1 MKERKLTI
9 FTPIYNRAYCL
20 NNCYQSMRRQKNKR
34 FVWIIVDDGSTDNL
48 ESLVSE
54 WIVEESEF
62 QIEYYR
68 KENGGMYTAYNL
80 AFEHIITDYWM
91 CIDSDDWLADDA
103 VDRIYDAIDY
113 VEKKKLSICGIVG
126 LDALQDGTICGGKLP
141 DVDIV
146 GLLELKLKY
155 HHKGDIKV
163 IYSMADTKHY
173 IPMPE
178 IPGEKDFNPYY
189 MMLKMDINK
198 PLYICNH
205 ILCIVNYQQDGM
217 TSRVLQSYEECPV
230 SYAMLREAYLEHQ
243 EMLVFGSSMAPFL
256 IHARDMIYFKK
267 PDRELQKGDIVFFRR
282 KSGQFVM
289 HRIWK
294 IRPEGY
300 YIVGDAQTQIE
311 GPVKRE
317 QIFALITKV
326 RRKEKW
332 LEPGDFW
339 WEFFE
344 HVWLHMIP
352 LRRGIMWCYAKVIR

>member
-1 MKERKLTI
+1 MKLKPLADRVVIKSIEAVETTK
-9 FTPIYNRAYCL
+9 
-20 NNCYQSMRRQKNKR
+20 SG
-34 FVWIIVDDGSTDNL
+34 IVLPGSA
-48 ESLVSE
+48 
-54 WIVEESEF
+54 
-62 QIEYYR
+62 
-68 KENGGMYTAYNL
+68 KEKPQVAEVVAVGPGGM
-80 AFEHIITDYWM
+80 
-91 CIDSDDWLADDA
+91 
-103 VDRIYDAIDY
+103 VD
-113 VEKKKLSICGIVG
+113 
-126 LDALQDGTICGGKLP
+126 GK
-141 DVDIV
+141 
-146 GLLELKLKY
+146 E
-155 HHKGDIKV
+155 
-163 IYSMADTKHY
+163 
-173 IPMPE
+173 
-178 IPGEKDFNPYY
+178 
-189 MMLKMDINK
+189 
-198 PLYICNH
+198 
-205 ILCIVNYQQDGM
+205 
-217 TSRVLQSYEECPV
+217 V
-230 SYAMLREAYLEHQ
+230 S
-243 EMLVFGSSMAPFL
+243 MLVFGSSMAPFL

-352 LRRGIMWCYAKVIR
+352 LRRGIMWCYAKVIK

>member
-54 WIVEESEF
+54 WIVNESEF

-163 IYSMADTKHY
+163 IYSMSDTKHY

-243 EMLVFGSSMAPFL
+243 EIPCM
-256 IHARDMIYFKK
+256 
-267 PDRELQKGDIVFFRR
+267 
-282 KSGQFVM
+282 
-289 HRIWK
+289 
-294 IRPEGY
+294 
-300 YIVGDAQTQIE
+300 
-311 GPVKRE
+311 
-317 QIFALITKV
+317 FAY
-326 RRKEKW
+326 RQ
-332 LEPGDFW
+332 
-339 WEFFE
+339 
-344 HVWLHMIP
+344 
-352 LRRGIMWCYAKVIR
+352 

>member
-1 MKERKLTI
+1 MQNDFL
-9 FTPIYNRAYCL
+9 F
-20 NNCYQSMRRQKNKR
+20 
-34 FVWIIVDDGSTDNL
+34 DGSVISKHRTGDG
-48 ESLVSE
+48 
-54 WIVEESEF
+54 F
-62 QIEYYR
+62 QSRLFMYR
-68 KENGGMYTAYNL
+68 
-80 AFEHIITDYWM
+80 AF
-91 CIDSDDWLADDA
+91 
-103 VDRIYDAIDY
+103 RILNDP
-113 VEKKKLSICGIVG
+113 
-126 LDALQDGTICGGKLP
+126 T
-141 DVDIV
+141 
-146 GLLELKLKY
+146 
-155 HHKGDIKV
+155 
-163 IYSMADTKHY
+163 
-173 IPMPE
+173 
-178 IPGEKDFNPYY
+178 
-189 MMLKMDINK
+189 MLKE
-198 PLYICNH
+198 L
-205 ILCIVNYQQDGM
+205 
-217 TSRVLQSYEECPV
+217 TEEGKEV
-230 SYAMLREAYLEHQ
+230 S
-243 EMLVFGSSMAPFL
+243 MLVFGSSMAPFL

-352 LRRGIMWCYAKVIR
+352 LRRGIMWCYAKVIK

>member
-20 NNCYQSMRRQKNKR
+20 INFYQSMSRQKNKR
-34 FVWIIVDDGSTDNL
+34 FIWIIVDDGSTDNL

-54 WIVEESEF
+54 WIVDESEF

-80 AFEHIITDYWM
+80 AFEHIITDYWV

-163 IYSMADTKHY
+163 IYSMSDTKHY

-243 EMLVFGSSMAPFL
+243 EIPCMFAYRQCIHYVSSWIFAK
-256 IHARDMIYFKK
+256 RQKK
-267 PDRELQKGDIVFFRR
+267 KVNSLWRR
-282 KSGQFVM
+282 KLVWMAVIPGVILNM
-289 HRIWK
+289 WVCWK
-294 IRPEGY
+294 N
-300 YIVGDAQTQIE
+300 
-311 GPVKRE
+311 
-317 QIFALITKV
+317 
-326 RRKEKW
+326 RR
-332 LEPGDFW
+332 
-339 WEFFE
+339 
-344 HVWLHMIP
+344 H
-352 LRRGIMWCYAKVIR
+352 

>member
-34 FVWIIVDDGSTDNL
+34 FIWIIVDDGSTDNL

-54 WIVEESEF
+54 WIVDESEF

-155 HHKGDIKV
+155 HHKSCK
-163 IYSMADTKHY
+163 
-173 IPMPE
+173 
-178 IPGEKDFNPYY
+178 GE
-189 MMLKMDINK
+189 
-198 PLYICNH
+198 C
-205 ILCIVNYQQDGM
+205 G
-217 TSRVLQSYEECPV
+217 
-230 SYAMLREAYLEHQ
+230 
-243 EMLVFGSSMAPFL
+243 
-256 IHARDMIYFKK
+256 
-267 PDRELQKGDIVFFRR
+267 
-282 KSGQFVM
+282 
-289 HRIWK
+289 
-294 IRPEGY
+294 
-300 YIVGDAQTQIE
+300 
-311 GPVKRE
+311 
-317 QIFALITKV
+317 
-326 RRKEKW
+326 
-332 LEPGDFW
+332 
-339 WEFFE
+339 
-344 HVWLHMIP
+344 
-352 LRRGIMWCYAKVIR
+352 